1 MTLSTSRNVI
11 ASFLVSVKCFY
22 QMQLILNYVRTYF
35 PLILDVEQIKHDIFI
50 SSQSLVITRNVWRI
64 DNIKNKDNLTMFSV
78 NNMISQ

>member
-1 MTLSTSRNVI
+1 
-11 ASFLVSVKCFY
+11 
-22 QMQLILNYVRTYF
+22 MQLILNYVRTYF